1 MLWIILVWL
10 AGGMIIGWIWDRE
23 QKKEEYNE
31 RQKW

>member
-1 MLWIILVWL
+1 MLWIVLVWI